1 MLKVITTR
9 YGQLVAKVN
18 KEAGETQI
26 LNEEMEPVA
35 TIKRVTKEDVVKS
48 INQIARFL
56 SMKDVLEQ
64 LGIALAP
71 GAYKLHSID
80 PDSFTDEDEATI
92 EPEAKTEA
100 MPTAETKPADA
111 PVITYEEI
119 QSQPRAVKAAV
130 GGNGRKTKGAKR
142 GRKPGSKVARNPALA
157 W

>member
-26 LNEEMEPVA
+26 LNGDMQPVA
-35 TIKRVTKEDVVKS
+35 TIKRVTKEDVVRS

-64 LGIALAP
+64 LGIVLAP
-71 GAYKLHSID
+71 GAFELHSID
-80 PDSFTDEDEATI
+80 TDSFTDEEETLTAQ
-92 EPEAKTEA
+92 PEAGNVA
-100 MPTAETKPADA
+100 AE
-111 PVITYEEI
+111 
-119 QSQPRAVKAAV
+119 SQPEPLREMKSP
-130 GGNGRKTKGAKR
+130 GKQQRKGAKR
-142 GRKPGSKVARNPALA
+142 GRKPGQKVKRNPELA